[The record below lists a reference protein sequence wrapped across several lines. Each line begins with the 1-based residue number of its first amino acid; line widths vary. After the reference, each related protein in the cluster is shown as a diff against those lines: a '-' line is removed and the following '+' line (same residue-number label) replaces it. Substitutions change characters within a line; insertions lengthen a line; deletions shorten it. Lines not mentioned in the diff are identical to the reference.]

1 MLQATGALRAEVQR
15 RISST
20 DSPDQCVRLTR
31 EADGTL
37 QLVGDTA
44 NEGDVTL
51 LSTEQ
56 GPLLVAAPEVA
67 AALDG
72 AILHFRERPDDLWG
86 RAGLT
91 LLWPR
96 ETQAR
101 SAWSPASPAPRKSPR
116 WGSIR
121 SVVGRLTNPQS
132 TTETARP

>member
-20 DSPDQCVRLTR
+20 GSPDQCLRVTR

-37 QLVGDTA
+37 QLVGATA

-51 LSTEQ
+51 LSGEH
-56 GPLLVAAPEVA
+56 GSLLVAAPDVA

-86 RAGLT
+86 QAGLT

-96 ETQAR
+96 TSEAR
-101 SAWSPASPAPRKSPR
+101 SAWSPASEAPRKAPR
-116 WGSIR
+116 WATIR
-121 SVVGRLTNPQS
+121 SFVGRLTNPQS
-132 TTETARP
+132 TTETART